1 MIWTTLIA
9 GGLYLVII
17 SLFLF
22 GWEKIKVYS
31 PIPHHFHS
39 VISVIIPMRNEE
51 ININRL
57 LLDLLQQNYPSK
69 LIEVIVID
77 DHSTD
82 NSLSEVKP
90 FFSENIH
97 LFSLPE
103 GLTGKKSALN
113 IGIKNAH
120 GDIILTTDADCR
132 VPETWLSTIAC
143 YFDDYSPSLLL
154 SPVCGISHSFFED
167 MQALEI
173 YSLQGST
180 AGAAAIHHAIMSNG
194 ANLAF
199 PKKIYH
205 DIRYLYEEKKIHSGD
220 DMFLLHELKCKYPS
234 GIHYLKS
241 KQAAVFTE
249 LPSNPSSFFRQR
261 KRWTS
266 KAKFYTDSDT
276 IVTAV
281 IVLGMNVALF
291 STIIYGIFSE
301 NIFPFMALFI
311 TKSFIDFIFLTRVT
325 SFFGQKRLLWL
336 FPIVQSFYFLYV
348 CLTVF
353 SAFFT
358 SNSWKE
364 RSIKY

>member
-9 GGLYLVII
+9 GVLYLIII

-22 GWEKIKVYS
+22 GWEKIKAYS
-31 PIPHHFHS
+31 PIPQQFHS

-51 ININRL
+51 INIKRL
-57 LLDLLQQNYPSK
+57 LLDLLKQNYPSK

-82 NSLSEVKP
+82 NSLSEVRTL
-90 FFSENIH
+90 FSENIL

-103 GLTGKKSALN
+103 SLTGKKAALTL
-113 IGIKNAH
+113 GIENAH

-132 VPETWLSTIAC
+132 VPEFWLSTIAC

-154 SPVCGISHSFFED
+154 SPVCGISNSFFGD

-180 AGAAAIHHAIMSNG
+180 AGAAAIQHAIMSNG

-199 PKKIYH
+199 PKNIYH
-205 DIRYLYEEKKIHSGD
+205 EFRYLYEESKIQSGD
-220 DMFLLHELKCKYPS
+220 DIFLLHELKRNYPN

-241 KQAAVFTE
+241 KQAAVFTK
-249 LPSNPSSFFRQR
+249 LSSNPGSFFRQR

-266 KAKFYTDSDT
+266 KAKFYTDTDT

-281 IVLGMNVALF
+281 IVFGMNVALF
-291 STIIYGIFSE
+291 STIIYGIFLGKF
-301 NIFPFMALFI
+301 FPFLVLFI
-311 TKSFIDFIFLTRVT
+311 TKSIIDFIFLLRVT
-325 SFFGQKRLLWL
+325 SFFGQKRLMWW

-364 RSIKY
+364 RSI